1 MANIIYNVGN
11 MVEIP
16 DEQSIACHTNEN
28 QLIFVGKMSYEPNI
42 IAVNYFAKK
51 IFPKLRLLYPNIRF
65 TIVGTNPDK
74 KVLRLSEID
83 GIYVTGFVE
92 SISPFFQKS
101 TIVVA
106 PMLTGAGIQNKIIQA
121 MSYGCCVATTSIGAE
136 GLNITNKEIAIFNNE
151 NEWVDGIQRLL
162 SSQTIRHEMG
172 IRAREYIKNNLS
184 YEAISN
190 QFWNFI
196 DSVQKYNEP
205 I

>member
-1 MANIIYNVGN
+1 

-16 DEQSIACHTNEN
+16 NEQSIACHTNEN

-51 IFPKLRLLYPNIRF
+51 IFPKLRLLYPKIRF

-83 GIYVTGFVE
+83 GIHVTGFVE

-101 TIVVA
+101 TIVVV

-136 GLNITNKEIAIFNNE
+136 GLNITNQEIAIFNND
-151 NEWVDGIQRLL
+151 NEWVNGILRLL
-162 SSQTIRHEMG
+162 SCQKIRHEMG

-190 QFWNFI
+190 QFWDFI
-196 DSVQKYNEP
+196 DSVKK
-205 I
+205 